1 MTPHKGLKC
10 SCERS
15 VRPVIWAPEGTEK
28 AVTETTTGQGQD
40 LHLGLWPGGELEGL
54 GSEGSPWG
62 VGPRQIPRSQR
73 LGRHLFT
80 HSPGG
85 QVAGWP
91 ARRQEAKRSALGAL
105 KALT

>member
-15 VRPVIWAPEGTEK
+15 ARPVIWAPEGTEQ
-28 AVTETTTGQGQD
+28 AVTVKTTGQGGIST
-40 LHLGLWPGGELEGL
+40 LACGLGEEPEGL

-62 VGPRQIPRSQR
+62 AGRPPDPRVSETAGISSLIPQA
-73 LGRHLFT
+73 
-80 HSPGG
+80 G

-91 ARRQEAKRSALGAL
+91 AR
-105 KALT
+105 